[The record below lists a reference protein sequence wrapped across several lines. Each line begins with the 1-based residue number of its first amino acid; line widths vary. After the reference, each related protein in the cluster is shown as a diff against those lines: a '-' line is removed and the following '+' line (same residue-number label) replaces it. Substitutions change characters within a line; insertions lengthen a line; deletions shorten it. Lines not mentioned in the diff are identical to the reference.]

1 MKLRLLTLLFLL
13 ATTLTALAEGEVSQ
27 VPLADPYILLE
38 DGKYYAYGT
47 HDASGIRC
55 YSSDDLRTWKDE
67 GQALNK
73 ANTTEQQWFWAP
85 EVYHRNGHYIMY
97 FSANEHLFAAT
108 ADSPKGPFKQVGS
121 YQMESLIGSEK
132 CIDSHVF
139 FDDNGKAYVF
149 FVRFTDGNCIWQA
162 ELEDDYITPKAGTL
176 RKCFAVSQD
185 WENKMGRVN
194 EGPNVLKVGKRY
206 FLTYSG
212 NDYRSQDYGVGFAT
226 TTNIATGAWSKS
238 SVNPILC
245 RFDDLVGTGH
255 HSLFYD
261 KEGIL
266 RIVFHA
272 HESKENVGNRLM
284 YIGTIT
290 ATSSRLTMSNEPIIR
305 PTLSTTAPY
314 NPELISSERG
324 FQNGGAV
331 TVDLNNDGN
340 QDIVAGGFAN
350 QAQNS
355 AEDELT
361 SKRITYAMLYL
372 SSTHKW
378 NKSTGNP
385 PFKVAYAPSIIPCDI
400 NNDGKMDIIAFE
412 NNTDA
417 DVDYSQEGIFLG
429 SGYGTFTTPD
439 LTYTDKEGQPAA
451 FNLRGPASA
460 DIIDIDNDGRLDIVC
475 AGHMGDENYNVIL
488 HNKTIVPNELT
499 FCIEPYEQELQFS
512 EAILQA
518 ADLNNDGF
526 QDFAISSVL
535 DNVEGQIRFTD
546 VYLNDTLQ
554 HGRFLRQGLGDRG
567 SSIKRKSN
575 GSLQLADLNNDG
587 WIDIYLAGLGESSS
601 GESTIR
607 QRIYANKQQ
616 RKPTFLQMTNADLL
630 SDIYNTQA
638 SVNNSTGIFDWD
650 GDGTYDIFIGG
661 LKSSAKTS
669 TGQLYLNNGKGRMV
683 RNVAV
688 PGATSASII
697 FPDWNGDGRKDF
709 VIYGNCTDNN
719 YLKLCPQG
727 VNTILCYNLGAIPSR
742 PDAPQNCQAEV
753 NSDGTVTLTWE
764 APETAKACYT
774 YELWLQDSEGNM
786 VGSTPSFIGGD
797 KDGIRKINRMG
808 RVGCQKTWRF
818 CPPAPGIYKW
828 GVQTIDATYTGSV
841 FTEGPAFTVPTESED
856 GIQSVDNEQLADDC
870 YYDLS
875 GRRVKSI
882 QSIQKGI
889 YIHDG
894 KKTIK

>member
-1 MKLRLLTLLFLL
+1 MKRLLTLFIVL
-13 ATTLTALAEGEVSQ
+13 TTSLIALAEGEVSQ

-85 EVYHRNGHYIMY
+85 EVYHKNGHYIMY

-121 YQMESLIGSEK
+121 YQMEKLIGDEK

-162 ELEDDYITPKAGTL
+162 ELEDDYITPKEGTM
-176 RKCFAVSQD
+176 RKCFAVSQS

-206 FLTYSG
+206 YLTYSG
-212 NDYRSQDYGVGFAT
+212 NDYRSQDYGVGYAT
-226 TTNIATGAWSKS
+226 TSNIASGTWTKYTG
-238 SVNPILC
+238 NPILC

-272 HESKENVGNRLM
+272 HESTEKVGNRLM
-284 YIGTIT
+284 YIGTVN
-290 ATSSRLTMSNEPIIR
+290 ATSTRLTMSNEPIIR

-314 NPELISSERG
+314 NPEMINSERG

-340 QDIVAGGFAN
+340 QDIVAGGYAN
-350 QAQNS
+350 DVQNS

-361 SKRITYAMLYL
+361 SKRMTYATLYL
-372 SSTHKW
+372 PSTHKW
-378 NKSTGNP
+378 NKVSTKP
-385 PFKVAYAPSIIPCDI
+385 LFQVANAPSIIPCDI

-412 NNTDA
+412 NNTDTDA
-417 DVDYSQEGIFLG
+417 AYSQEGIFLG
-429 SGYGTFTTPD
+429 ASNGTFATPT
-439 LTYTDKEGQPAA
+439 LSFTDKEGNPCA
-451 FNLRGPASA
+451 FNLRGPSSA
-460 DIIDIDNDGRLDIVC
+460 DIIDIDNDCRLDIVC
-475 AGHMGDENYNVIL
+475 AGHLGEECYNVIL
-488 HNKTIVPNELT
+488 HNKSASSEELS
-499 FCIEPYEQELQFS
+499 FCVEPYEQELQFS
-512 EAILQA
+512 EAIIQA

-554 HGRFLRQGLGDRG
+554 YGRFLRQGLGDAG
-567 SSIKRKSN
+567 GSIKRKSN
-575 GSLQLADLNNDG
+575 GSLQVADFNNDG
-587 WIDIYLAGLGESSS
+587 WIDIYLAGTGESSS
-601 GESTIR
+601 GEATIR
-607 QRIYANKQQ
+607 QRIYSNKQQ
-616 RKPTFLQMTNADLL
+616 TKPTFSQSSNSELL
-630 SDIYNTQA
+630 TDTYNTQA
-638 SVNNSTGIFDWD
+638 SVNNSTGIIDWN

-661 LKSSAKTS
+661 LKGTAKTS
-669 TGQLYLNNGKGRMV
+669 TGQLYLNNGKGRMT
-683 RNVAV
+683 RSTAV

-709 VIYGNCTDNN
+709 VTYGDCTDAN

-727 VNTILCYNLGAIPSR
+727 INAVLCYNLGNIPSR
-742 PDAPQNCQAEV
+742 PDAPMNCQAEV
-753 NSDGTVTLTWE
+753 NTDGSVTLTWE
-764 APETAKACYT
+764 TPQTAKACFT
-774 YELWLQDSEGNM
+774 YEVFIQDAGGNLLN
-786 VGSTPSFIGGD
+786 STPSFIGGD
-797 KDGIRKINRMG
+797 KDGIRKVNRMG
-808 RVGCQKTWRF
+808 RIGCLNTWTF
-818 CPPAPGIYKW
+818 NPTAAGTYKW
-828 GVQTIDATYTGSV
+828 GVQTIDAAYTGSN
-841 FTEGPAFTVPTESED
+841 FAEGPAFTVPSEED
-856 GIQSVDNEQLADDC
+856 GINNIENSKFKIQNSSDAV
-870 YYDLS
+870 YDIS
-875 GRRVKSI
+875 GRKVTKTSHLIIR
-882 QSIQKGI
+882 
-889 YIHDG
+889 DG
-894 KKTIK
+894 RKTLK

>member
-1 MKLRLLTLLFLL
+1 MKQRLLTLFLLL
-13 ATTLTALAEGEVSQ
+13 ATILPTWAEGEVSQ

-38 DGKYYAYGT
+38 NGKYYAYGT

-85 EVYHRNGHYIMY
+85 EVYHVNGHYIMY

-121 YQMESLIGSEK
+121 YQMEKLIGSEK

-162 ELEDDYITPKAGTL
+162 ELEDDYITPKEGTL

-226 TTNIATGAWSKS
+226 TSNIATGTWTKFAG
-238 SVNPILC
+238 NPILC

-272 HESKENVGNRLM
+272 HESKEKVGNRLM
-284 YIGTIT
+284 YIGTVT
-290 ATSSRLTMSNEPIIR
+290 ASSSRLSMSNEPIIR

-324 FQNGGAV
+324 FKNGGAV
-331 TVDLNNDGN
+331 TIDLNNDGN
-340 QDIVAGGFAN
+340 QDIVAGGYAN
-350 QAQNS
+350 QIQNS

-361 SKRITYAMLYL
+361 SKRTTYAMLYL
-372 SSTHKW
+372 PSTHKW
-378 NKSTGNP
+378 S
-385 PFKVAYAPSIIPCDI
+385 KVSSSPLFQIANNPSIIPCDI

-412 NNTDA
+412 NNTETDTE
-417 DVDYSQEGIFLG
+417 YSQEGIFMG
-429 SGYGTFTTPD
+429 TGNGTFTIPD
-439 LTYTDKEGQPAA
+439 LSFTCKDGAPCS
-451 FNLRGPASA
+451 FNLRGPCSA

-475 AGHMGDENYNVIL
+475 AGHLGEECYNVIL
-488 HNKTIVPNELT
+488 HNQTISSSELI
-499 FCIEPYEQELQFS
+499 FSIEPYEQELQFS
-512 EAILQA
+512 EAIIQA

-535 DNVEGQIRFTD
+535 DNLEGQLRFTD

-554 HGRFLRQGLGDRG
+554 HGHFIRQGLGDTG
-567 SSIKRKSN
+567 GIIKRKSN
-575 GSLQLADLNNDG
+575 GSLQLADFNNDG
-587 WIDIYLAGLGESSS
+587 WTDIYLIGTGEASS
-601 GESTIR
+601 GESAIR
-607 QRIYANKQQ
+607 QRIYANQQ
-616 RKPTFLQMTNADLL
+616 QKKPTFSQLANTDLL
-630 SDIYNTQA
+630 GDNYNTQA
-638 SVNNSTGIFDWD
+638 CTSSSVGIFDWN
-650 GDGTYDIFIGG
+650 GDGTYDLFVGG
-661 LKSSAKTS
+661 LRGTAKSS
-669 TGQLYLNNGKGRMV
+669 TGQFYQNNGKGRMTKSI
-683 RNVAV
+683 AV
-688 PGATSASII
+688 PGATGSSII

-709 VIYGNCTDNN
+709 VTFGDCTDES
-719 YLKLCPQG
+719 YLSLCPKG
-727 VNTILCYNLGAIPSR
+727 INAILCYNLGTIPQR
-742 PDAPQNCQAEV
+742 PDAPINCQAEV
-753 NSDGTVTLTWE
+753 NTDGTVTLTWGTP
-764 APETAKACYT
+764 ATAKPCYT
-774 YELWLQDSEGNM
+774 YEVFLQDSEGNLLN
-786 VGSTPSFIGGD
+786 STPAFIGGD

-808 RVGCQKTWRF
+808 RVGCQQTWQF
-818 CPPAPGIYKW
+818 CPSAPGTYKW
-828 GVQTIDATYTGSV
+828 GVQTIDASYTGSV
-841 FTEGPAFTVPTESED
+841 FTEGPSFTVPSNED
-856 GIQSVDNEQLADDC
+856 GILPIEVGQQTTEN

-875 GRRVKSI
+875 GRRATNSSHHIFIK
-882 QSIQKGI
+882 
-889 YIHDG
+889 DG
-894 KKTIK
+894 KKVMK